1 MTGGIVL
8 SYTIKLKF
16 LILSC
21 FQIFKVRMA
30 NPISYLFNVYFC
42 RRGNPR
48 SVQNRVFRTL
58 LGTSKGFLSAF
69 ISVTGVRFEG
79 FPVFD
84 FRTYLL
90 FSARHA
96 QRKKSFCLTTRKRT
110 KITIKILYKSL

>member
-96 QRKKSFCLTTRKRT
+96 QRKKSFCLTTRKRA